1 MAKDT
6 VKAFVSMKNLEGK
19 GQKPTMAGK
28 AIKKTPMKGKK

>member
-6 VKAFVSMKNLEGK
+6 AKAFVGMKNLEGR

-28 AIKKTPMKGKK
+28 AIKKPPMKGKK